1 MASTPSEK
9 PQRGLFDDLKP
20 EPAPGSSARAAKPAA
35 RPKAAAVPKPA
46 VPAKPVAPVAPGASG
61 ASGPRVF
68 SVTEVT
74 EHILRAMRGMGRLA
88 VEGEITSLRT
98 PASGHAYFD
107 LKDDGALIHCAIWR
121 SRLARAA
128 NFRLEEGMRV
138 VCHGDLDV
146 YKPRGNYNL
155 IVQRVEQRGIG
166 ALLAQLEA
174 LKVEL
179 KGRGWF
185 ERARPLPRLPQR
197 IGVVTSRDGAA
208 FQDFL
213 RTRSVRWPMY
223 PVRLAHCLVQG
234 RDCARGIAQA
244 IRSLDA
250 SGVDVIVIARG
261 GGSIEDLWGFNELA
275 VAEAIWA
282 ASVPVISG
290 VGHETDL
297 TLADLVADHRAHT
310 PTDAAQMVIP
320 DETSMLD
327 VLERLQGY
335 LVGAVGRQ
343 IETREEALDRLA
355 RARTLR
361 RPEQL
366 LQDRAQRASDLGKR
380 LESAGMRRG
389 ESGLRA
395 LGALEVRIARQSPAL
410 RLERLSARLDALG
423 KTLTRSL
430 VEPLGKREAR
440 LDLAARALEATS
452 PLAVLG
458 RGYSI
463 MRRADGSAVRRSDEL
478 KPGESV
484 ETLLAHGRV
493 FSEVQRVTD
502 DAERDEDS

>member
-1 MASTPSEK
+1 MVPTPSDQ

-20 EPAPGSSARAAKPAA
+20 DATRADRRRPPAKPRS
-35 RPKAAAVPKPA
+35 RPDSAEKATPVKAEA
-46 VPAKPVAPVAPGASG
+46 VPAKAEA
-61 ASGPRVF
+61 RVY

-74 EHILRAMRGMGRLA
+74 EHILRAMRGMGRMA

-128 NFRLEEGMRV
+128 SFRLEEGMRV
-138 VCHGDLDV
+138 VCHGELDV

-166 ALLAQLEA
+166 ELLAQLEA

-179 KGRGWF
+179 GGRGWF
-185 ERARPLPRLPQR
+185 DRSRPLPRLPGC

-213 RTRSVRWPMY
+213 RTRSVRWPSY

-234 RDCARGIAQA
+234 RGCAQGIAEA
-244 IRSLDA
+244 IGRLDA
-250 SGVDVIVIARG
+250 SGVDAIVVARG

-275 VAEAIWA
+275 VAEAIWST
-282 ASVPVISG
+282 SVPVISG

-310 PTDAAQMVIP
+310 PTDAAQLVIP
-320 DETSMLD
+320 DEAAMLD

-343 IETREEALDRLA
+343 VEVREEALGRLA
-355 RARTLR
+355 RARSLR
-361 RPEQL
+361 RPEHL

-380 LESAGMRRG
+380 LVSAGARRHETG
-389 ESGLRA
+389 WRA
-395 LGALEVRIARQSPAL
+395 LAGLEVRLARHSPAM

-423 KTLTRSL
+423 KRLTGSL
-430 VEPLGKREAR
+430 AEPLQKRASR
-440 LDLAARALEATS
+440 LDLAGRGLEATS

-478 KPGESV
+478 QPGESV
-484 ETLLAHGRV
+484 ETLLASGRV
-493 FSEVQRVTD
+493 VSEVQRLLPPT
-502 DAERDEDS
+502 ERDEDS